1 MTVYLP
7 KLEKITLRRLFDA
20 IDIEKDGEIE
30 MNEFI
35 KVMKQKF
42 EIEVVEEDF
51 ERVLKEVDLNFDGKI
66 QFTEFLMAGCNKRQ
80 LLKTF
85 NLESTFKR
93 IDSDGDALLSI

>member
-1 MTVYLP
+1 MQHLVTVYLP

-66 QFTEFLMAGCNKRQ
+66 QFTEFLMAGCNKR
-80 LLKTF
+80 
-85 NLESTFKR
+85 
-93 IDSDGDALLSI
+93 

>member
-66 QFTEFLMAGCNKRQ
+66 QFTEFLMAGCNKR
-80 LLKTF
+80 
-85 NLESTFKR
+85 
-93 IDSDGDALLSI
+93 

>member
-1 MTVYLP
+1 LQHLVTVYLP

-20 IDIEKDGEIE
+20 IDVEKDGEIE

-66 QFTEFLMAGCNKRQ
+66 QFTEFLMAGCNKR
-80 LLKTF
+80 
-85 NLESTFKR
+85 
-93 IDSDGDALLSI
+93 

>member
-7 KLEKITLRRLFDA
+7 KLEKVTLRRLFDA
-20 IDIEKDGEIE
+20 IDVEKDGEIE

-51 ERVLKEVDLNFDGKI
+51 ERVLREVDLNFDGKI
-66 QFTEFLMAGCNKRQ
+66 QFTEFLMAGCNKR
-80 LLKTF
+80 
-85 NLESTFKR
+85 
-93 IDSDGDALLSI
+93 